1 MAIKSTKAGGK
12 KTGASKAKKMPSTWT
27 VHGVSKRTRSTVAR
41 AAKKDEMPIGKWVD
55 RTLGEA
61 AKTRL
66 KGDPPGLALPPELLN
81 TLSELSENLKT
92 LSEQRTLGS
101 QAIQQVQKTATEF
114 GEQVF
119 STYAALIKRA
129 DAAIDDVRSWDVR
142 SWTDEPREEVAKWGT
157 RVIEELK
164 GVAGGIER
172 LQNLVGLQE
181 SGDRRGG
188 RPGRKPSSRKP
199 ARKRKTKSS
208 SPKTAKGTVQRS
220 KTRKKRGA
228 K

>member
-61 AKTRL
+61 AETRL
-66 KGDPPGLALPPELLN
+66 KGGPPGLALPPEFLN
-81 TLSELSENLKT
+81 TLNELSENLKT

-114 GEQVF
+114 GEQVS

-129 DAAIDDVRSWDVR
+129 DAAIDDVRSW
-142 SWTDEPREEVAKWGT
+142 TDEPREEAAKWGT
-157 RVIEELK
+157 RVIEEFK